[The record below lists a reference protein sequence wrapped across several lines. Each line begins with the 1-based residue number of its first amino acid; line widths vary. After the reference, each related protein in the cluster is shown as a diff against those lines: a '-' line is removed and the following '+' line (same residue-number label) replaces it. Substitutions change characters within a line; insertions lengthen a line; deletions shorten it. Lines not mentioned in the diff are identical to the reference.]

1 MSASTRPQAPPR
13 TPLRHG
19 TAPALALV
27 LSFTAV
33 DATAHDFCVSTAAQL
48 QNALD
53 AVSDGGAYVD
63 EQSLIE
69 IVQGTYL
76 TGSATSN
83 GPFFSNASTSTA
95 QLTIYG
101 GYSAGCSG
109 DRHPASSTILDG
121 HGATGVMVLRRP
133 NGKIAVTHLTF
144 QNGDG
149 DLGAGLQI
157 NHLATVNAP
166 VDIDSVIIRD
176 NHASADAG
184 GLYASGASAPPYNSI
199 YLENVLIVDNSTDAD
214 YGGAYLTGFG
224 SSVHVGHSTISHNSS
239 PPGTTGGL
247 YCGGN
252 SSCNVFDSIAWNNT
266 NVGLY
271 MDTDNALVCNDY
283 GTASGTPPGY
293 AADNLSVQPLFV
305 DAAGGDYHL
314 TAASPLLG
322 RCSGEP
328 FRYDLDDRAYPA
340 SGVTDMGA
348 YEETI
353 FADGLDG

>member
-1 MSASTRPQAPPR
+1 MSASTRPPACPG
-13 TPLRHG
+13 TSLRNG
-19 TAPALALV
+19 TAPALALI

-63 EQSLIE
+63 EQSLIR

-121 HGATGVMVLRRP
+121 HGANGVMILRRP

-144 QNGDG
+144 QNGHG

-166 VDIDSVIIRD
+166 VDIDSVIIRN
-176 NHASADAG
+176 NHATADAG
-184 GLYASGASAPPYNSI
+184 GLYASGASASPYNSI
-199 YLENVLIVDNSTDAD
+199 YVENVLIADNSTDSD
-214 YGGAYLTGFG
+214 YGGAYLTGYG
-224 SSVHVGHSTISHNSS
+224 YSVHVGHSTISRNTS
-239 PPGTTGGL
+239 PAGTTGGL

-252 SSCNVFDSIAWNNT
+252 NTCGVYDTIAWNNT

-271 MDTDNALVCNDY
+271 MDTTNSLVCDDY
-283 GTASGTPPGY
+283 GTSGGIPPGY
-293 AADNLSVQPLFV
+293 ESGNLSVPPQFV

-314 TAASPLLG
+314 GAASPLFGLCG
-322 RCSGEP
+322 GEP
-328 FRYDLDDRAYPA
+328 FGRDLDDHAYPG
-340 SGVTDMGA
+340 SGGTDVGA
-348 YEETI
+348 YEDTI
-353 FADGLDG
+353 FVDGADG